1 MPMQPAFRTDSG
13 FLSFGIKFFYGQ
25 ELVLRKEY
33 GAVRCNIRGFFLS
46 YVCSLVVRKVEAEHF
61 VCFSTISFSLKM
73 GSKPKNIVLALGYR
87 QEDIDDSTNSRD
99 VDENVTKDVTKK
111 KTGRQEAKTE

>member
-1 MPMQPAFRTDSG
+1 
-13 FLSFGIKFFYGQ
+13 
-25 ELVLRKEY
+25 
-33 GAVRCNIRGFFLS
+33 
-46 YVCSLVVRKVEAEHF
+46 
-61 VCFSTISFSLKM
+61 M